1 MTHPLTLR
9 RLCLTTLVS
18 SLLLCGVSAQAKEWK
33 SITIATEGSY
43 EPWNLTLPGGKLGG
57 FEPEL
62 MANLCQRMAIQCRLV
77 VQNWDGMIAGLN
89 AGKYDVIMDA
99 IVITPE
105 RKKVVSFTLPY
116 ASTPAT
122 FITQKGSLLP
132 ADSQI
137 IKLTD
142 DPKTVEPAI
151 AGLKA
156 ALKGKTIGIASGT
169 VYTPFIDNYFKEVAD
184 VREYTS
190 SADAILDLQA
200 GRIDAVFDD
209 VTFAQSMLA
218 RPENRNLSFSG
229 PQLGG
234 PIWGE
239 GEALGVR
246 MADNDLKARL
256 DEAIKAALADG
267 TVKKLSEK
275 WFKTDVTP

>member
-62 MANLCQRMAIQCRLV
+62 MADLCQRMAIQCKLV

-105 RKKVVSFTLPY
+105 RKKVINFTVPY

-122 FITQKGSLLP
+122 FITVKGSLLP
-132 ADSQI
+132 ADSKI

-142 DPKTVEPAI
+142 DEKTVEPAI
-151 AGLKA
+151 A
-156 ALKGKTIGIASGT
+156 
-169 VYTPFIDNYFKEVAD
+169 P
-184 VREYTS
+184 
-190 SADAILDLQA
+190 
-200 GRIDAVFDD
+200 
-209 VTFAQSMLA
+209 
-218 RPENRNLSFSG
+218 
-229 PQLGG
+229 
-234 PIWGE
+234 
-239 GEALGVR
+239 
-246 MADNDLKARL
+246 
-256 DEAIKAALADG
+256 
-267 TVKKLSEK
+267 
-275 WFKTDVTP
+275 